1 MKNHKELTSMEKTK
15 LNSLYGVMADKY
27 IDTDLN
33 SIYPNDNFVVSL
45 DTICEKLMGKIH
57 ATVTY
62 YLSILDEQVK
72 FSERH
77 AAKADRKEQL
87 FYHIALDT
95 HSCYDVAINT
105 IFEISNLLIPV
116 CMRYGEAYE
125 KFLHELTK
133 YRNIGGTMLK
143 AIYTIDSYK
152 KFALEVRKSLLE

>member
-1 MKNHKELTSMEKTK
+1 MEKTE
-15 LNSLYGVMADKY
+15 LNSIYGVMASKY

-33 SIYPNDNFVVSL
+33 SIYPNNEFVVSL
-45 DTICEKLMGKIH
+45 DTICDKLTGKIH
-57 ATVTY
+57 ATITY
-62 YLSILDEQVK
+62 YLSVLDEQVK

-116 CMRYGEAYE
+116 CMRYGKAYE
-125 KFLHELTK
+125 NFLHELTK
-133 YRNIGGTMLK
+133 YRKISGIMFK
-143 AIYTIDSYK
+143 EIYTIEGYK
-152 KFALEVRKSLLE
+152 KFALEVRRGLLE